1 MDSDVEGFSD
11 TGMIV
16 FGATLGGLALV
27 IVVASFLTLL
37 FARRHRFLKS
47 CEVFLGGSVIAT
59 PIFIVAA
66 FIAMYV

>member
-1 MDSDVEGFSD
+1 MDSEVEGFSD
-11 TGMIV
+11 TGLIV
-16 FGATLGGLALV
+16 FVATLGGLALV

-37 FARRHRFLKS
+37 FARRHRVLKG
-47 CEVFLGGSVIAT
+47 CGVFLGGSVIAT